1 MNTTTHIPTRLKELR
16 TKNNYSQTY
25 VAEYLNISRQAIS
38 RWENGNATPDLDNLI
53 LLAKLYNTSVD
64 DLLGIQNENILSEET
79 VTSTKNTLASS
90 FEILGLSII
99 LVLSMLFPFAPIAI
113 SALIALWMKM
123 NKRNYPFVYVLCAI
137 CLIVGTYNTY
147 TFFMHIIPN
156 NGVATITPV

>member
-1 MNTTTHIPTRLKELR
+1 MNTTNISLRLKELR

-64 DLLGIQNENILSEET
+64 DILGVQNENIYSKET
-79 VTSTKNTLASS
+79 ITSIQNTLTSS
-90 FEILGLSII
+90 FEMLGLSII
-99 LVLSMLFPFAPIAI
+99 LVLSMLFPFAPIVI
-113 SALIALWMKM
+113 SALIAFWMKL

-137 CLIVGTYNTY
+137 CLIVGVYNTY
-147 TFFMHIIPN
+147 LFFIHAIPN
-156 NGVATITPV
+156 TGTATITPV